1 MKALEDLK
9 EILEDELK
17 KITKKGDITPTELE
31 NAYKATDI
39 LKDIET
45 IKAME
50 SQGKEE
56 GQQSQRQDGNYSQYS
71 QNSYMHPYSMADGNM
86 GNQSQRNYSGTSMPY
101 AYDNMNRAGGSYDG
115 GSYDNYSQEQSYRR
129 GRDAR
134 TGRYVSRDNRSYD
147 SSYEGGS
154 YDGGSYND
162 SYDDRS
168 YARGRGR
175 YSRHDAKEK
184 MMMKLEDM
192 MKTVTSEKDRMAIQR
207 CMDQLED

>member
-50 SQGKEE
+50 KQSKEDD
-56 GQQSQRQDGNYSQYS
+56 QYSQRQGERSYNYS

-86 GNQSQRNYSGTSMPY
+86 GNQSQQNQGGYSGTPMSY
-101 AYDNMNRAGGSYDG
+101 AYDNMSRAGGSYE
-115 GSYDNYSQEQSYRR
+115 NYSQEQSYRR

-147 SSYEGGS
+147 ASYEGGS

-192 MKTVTSEKDRMAIQR
+192 MRTVTSEKDRMAIQR